1 MRTKEVL
8 YWGKIGTN
16 RLFGLLSWPF
26 QSSFHLLNYF
36 KIIFTKVFE
45 DFHKNLVLSFFFFNI
60 TVLSL
65 SLWSSFIFSG
75 FSKDNPHLFVLSTPS
90 YLSVVLSIP
99 FSTFC
104 MIIRT
109 ERTLC
114 YFSPSVTENGVE
126 AKTLMP
132 LICRRLSSSS
142 VQLLLSV
149 FLLAVCV
156 LGIIIICS
164 RNSCG

>member
-1 MRTKEVL
+1 MACSPGLFSLVFTFLTILKSFLQRSLRTSI
-8 YWGKIGTN
+8 KI
-16 RLFGLLSWPF
+16 LFSL
-26 QSSFHLLNYF
+26 
-36 KIIFTKVFE
+36 
-45 DFHKNLVLSFFFFNI
+45 FFFNI